1 MSRRGCHLGPAPQ
14 EVGVVAQLEQQVPG
28 SPRKGSEQAVGEAV
42 AELVSSGCLA
52 LLIGPRPEFEPALL
66 ELATRLP
73 QLGLDITFALEP
85 EANAD
90 EEGHGQQGDERAV
103 DEHGSSREEAEA
115 G

>member
-1 MSRRGCHLGPAPQ
+1 M
-14 EVGVVAQLEQQVPG
+14 GVVAQLEQQVPG
-28 SPRKGSEQAVGEAV
+28 SPRKGSEQAGGEAV
-42 AELVSSGCLA
+42 AELVSSDCLA
-52 LLIGPRPEFEPALL
+52 LLLIGPRPEFEPALL

-73 QLGLDITFALEP
+73 QLGLDTTFALEP

-90 EEGHGQQGDERAV
+90 EEGHGRQGDERAA